1 MLYKLFSLLGLGVFL
16 YAPIFV
22 VFGSSFNS
30 SRQMVFPPSDPS
42 MLWYQAFFSDPSW
55 TGALVNSVVIACV
68 SSILAMALAVL
79 VAAEAW
85 RRNSK
90 FSRFLV
96 GSISLPF
103 LIPGIVFA
111 VSISLVASIFGLLGT
126 EVGII
131 LGHVALLVAI
141 PLVTTQLGLSQI
153 DTEHVDAATL
163 MGLSER
169 ETLFRLVLP
178 IVRPYVITGGLF
190 ALIISMNEYVVAFML
205 SGFSVETLPIKIY
218 NSQRYGF
225 EPTLSVGTIIYIGFS
240 LIVLSYIAITGKLWS
255 LLGMKHSE

>member
-1 MLYKLFSLLGLGVFL
+1 MYRIFALSGLGVFL
-16 YAPIFV
+16 YAPILI
-22 VFGSSFNS
+22 VFGSSLNS

-55 TGALVNSVVIACV
+55 TGALINSVVIACI

-79 VAAEAW
+79 VATEAW
-85 RRNSK
+85 RRNTK
-90 FSRFLV
+90 FSRFLIA
-96 GSISLPF
+96 GISLPF

-111 VSISLVASIFGLLGT
+111 VSISLVASMFGLLGT

-141 PLVTTQLGLSQI
+141 PLVTTQLGLSQV
-153 DTEHVDAATL
+153 DSEHVDAATL

-169 ETLFRLVLP
+169 EMLFGLVLP

-190 ALIISMNEYVVAFML
+190 ALIISMNEYVVAFLL

-225 EPTLSVGTIIYIGFS
+225 EPTLSVGTIIYISFS
-240 LIVLSYIAITGKLWS
+240 LVVLSYIATTGKLWS
-255 LLGMKHSE
+255 LLGMKHFE